1 MCEVTLICV
10 DKVRMMVVPDTK
22 AQSPGGS
29 MACRTEPVITLF
41 DYLSWVISPCML
53 RRGGRYIRF
62 VGSQAGS
69 PNNCDMA
76 VSIRGLCFEHPM
88 PGSLFISQ
96 QLSSPRELA
105 HLLDSLLGY
114 WPQDGP
120 EARPV
125 HPPHPPRQPV
135 QLLWLG
141 THAS

>member
-22 AQSPGGS
+22 AQSPSGS
-29 MACRTEPVITLF
+29 MACRTEPVVTLF

-53 RRGGRYIRF
+53 RHSGRYIRF